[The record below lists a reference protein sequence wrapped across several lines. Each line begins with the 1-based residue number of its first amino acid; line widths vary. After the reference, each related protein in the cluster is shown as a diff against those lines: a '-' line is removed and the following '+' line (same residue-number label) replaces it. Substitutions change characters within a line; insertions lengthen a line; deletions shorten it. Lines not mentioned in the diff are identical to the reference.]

1 MITGWLAANSLSW
14 AYGKLLDKPYN
25 KHSGLKD
32 KKKREQFIADYD
44 ERMRQQLE
52 SVGTDEEIDFGGLQA
67 FVEQRLEQSIVECV
81 LEDNLELRERKREQL
96 YNDAYEAGNA
106 DNEKKQQWIK
116 CYVNSLLGFIEA
128 IASDCIDD
136 STKIYVNAAIDEN
149 HQKTEQRVAN
159 MERDLDDLKHQRE
172 SSPFIE
178 MISVIGPKKESENEF
193 HYLNRKI
200 GFWGRE
206 EEINALDAFLEDQRK
221 ILFMSIVA
229 PGGSGKSK
237 LVYEFVKQHEDD
249 CFWEMKYIGKY
260 QIDRLLSFDD
270 YAYPKNLVLI
280 VDYAGLHAHKLG
292 DWLNHLLSLSENAFP
307 QKIRLI
313 LVERDRAV
321 QIESMQLLP
330 LWNRELLGDGEQ
342 REKLK
347 RIWYHA
353 SCFGPMGELRPLSDD
368 AIRKIMIQYA
378 NNHDRS
384 LEDKEVDFLMKR
396 LAQIDTLEGTPRPLF
411 ALLLVEAY
419 VHRHDV
425 NQWNTDAILEHCI
438 ARTEKHWK
446 ELCGDNTNLYTV
458 VQSLVLYATATE
470 GLDMDNIPDILKQ
483 ASQQLDYLDDDSYAK
498 LICGVNQ
505 EAEYENCI
513 YPMEPDIVGEY
524 YLLQSFIKASCRKE
538 RLRERIS
545 GYWLKT
551 ENFFNVFARCIY
563 DYSMNPLIKGFIREN
578 LDLLLPPDRNE
589 LEIEAHSRL
598 LHIMLIKFRGKKNQ
612 DISSAKIKE
621 LYEKYPKNKVVINDY
636 AASLMLEFQN
646 HIHAIWEQE
655 ENVMK
660 IRKLLSEDPDSYYV
674 LAMYGKSLFNQI
686 SGYCQ
691 YLLRGNMPAEGEIK
705 RRISQHYK
713 ELYGLVQKHSEHD
726 LLKRSLDMA
735 TAIMKSYS
743 MAKNSFDSDW
753 ENTLR

>member
-14 AYGKLLDKPYN
+14 AYGKILDKPYN
-25 KHSGLKD
+25 KLSGLKD

-52 SVGTDEEIDFGGLQA
+52 SVGMDEEIDFGGLQV
-67 FVEQRLEQSIVECV
+67 FVEQQLEQRIVDCV

-128 IASDCIDD
+128 IASDRIDD
-136 STKIYVNAAIDEN
+136 STKIYVNAAIDET

-159 MERDLDDLKHQRE
+159 MEKDLDDLKHHRE

-178 MISVIGPKKESENEF
+178 MFGAIGPKTESENEF

-206 EEINALDAFLEDQRK
+206 EEISALDAFLEDQRK

-229 PGGSGKSK
+229 PGASGKSK
-237 LVYEFVKQHEDD
+237 LVYEFVKQHEGD
-249 CFWEMKYIGKY
+249 CSWEMKYIGKY

-292 DWLNHLLSLSENAFP
+292 EWLNHLLSLSENAFP

-313 LVERDRAV
+313 LLERDRAV

-353 SCFGPMGELRPLSDD
+353 SCFGLIGELRPLNDD

-378 NNHDRS
+378 NNHNRS

-419 VHRHDV
+419 VYRHDV

-438 ARTEKHWK
+438 VRTEKHWK
-446 ELCGDNTNLYTV
+446 ELCGDNTNLYAAV
-458 VQSLVLYATATE
+458 RDLVLYATATE
-470 GLDMDNIPDILKQ
+470 GLDMDDIPDMLKQ
-483 ASQQLDYLDDDSYAK
+483 ASQQLDCLGDDSYVK

-505 EAEYENCI
+505 EVEYENCI
-513 YPMEPDIVGEY
+513 YSMEPDIVGEY

-563 DYSMNPLIKGFIREN
+563 DYCTNPLIKGFIREN
-578 LDLLLPPDRNE
+578 LDLLFPPDRNE

-612 DISSAKIKE
+612 DIFSAKIKE

-691 YLLRGNMPAEGEIK
+691 YLMSGNRPGEEKIK
-705 RRISQHYK
+705 NQVVDHY
-713 ELYGLVQKHSEHD
+713 EEINGLFEKHPEHD
-726 LLKRSLDMA
+726 LLKRSLIMT

-743 MAKNSFDSDW
+743 ITKNRFDSDW